1 MRLAIAAACAAILVA
16 APATAQPRLTS
27 DTFDVRTTGDLVRLC
42 STPTSDPQYLEAL
55 GWCHGY
61 GRGALDYHRA
71 STPAGASP
79 LFCPPATP
87 PTWAETLRRFLA
99 WANGGPGRMN
109 TPAVEGV
116 FRFLIDTYPCPR
128 R

>member
-1 MRLAIAAACAAILVA
+1 MRLAIAAACAALLVA
-16 APATAQPRLTS
+16 SSASAQPRLTS
-27 DTFDVRTTGDLVRLC
+27 DTFDVRTVGDLARLC

-71 STPAGASP
+71 STPAGSAP
-79 LFCPPATP
+79 LFCAPATP
-87 PTWAETLRRFLA
+87 PGSAETLRRFLA
-99 WANGGPGRMN
+99 WANGTPGRM
-109 TPAVEGV
+109 TMPAVEGV
-116 FRFLIDTYPCPR
+116 FRFLADTFPCPR

>member
-1 MRLAIAAACAAILVA
+1 MRVLIAAAAALALALPA
-16 APATAQPRLTS
+16 AAQQRLS
-27 DTFDVRTTGDLVRLC
+27 MENFNVRTTGDLVRLC
-42 STPTSDPQYLEAL
+42 GTDPGDPQYLEAL

-71 STPAGASP
+71 ATPANAAP
-79 LFCPPATP
+79 LFCPPTPSPNGEEIRQRFVAWGMSNAGFAT
-87 PTWAETLRRFLA
+87 
-99 WANGGPGRMN
+99 

-116 FRFLIDTYPCPR
+116 FRFLITTYPCPR